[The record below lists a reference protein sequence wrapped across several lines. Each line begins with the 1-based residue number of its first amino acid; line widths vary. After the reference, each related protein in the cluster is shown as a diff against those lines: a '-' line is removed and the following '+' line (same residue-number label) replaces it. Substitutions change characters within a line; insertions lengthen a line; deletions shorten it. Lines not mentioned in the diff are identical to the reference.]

1 MSGEQGPSMEQYYTG
16 QFHQPKMPSGPVE
29 STEKDFLEE
38 EPPLLEGKN
47 IVSSYRIMTN
57 ICFQLLCTATSVVFT

>member
-16 QFHQPKMPSGPVE
+16 QFHQPEMPSGPVE
-29 STEKDFLEE
+29 STETDYLEE

-47 IVSSYRIMTN
+47 ISSFRITQNYDKYMFS
-57 ICFQLLCTATSVVFT
+57 IALYSS